1 MANAYLLKEDGFKLL
16 LENGSGALLL
26 EASSIPGPT
35 VDWQAG
41 GRGRPVR
48 RNETEALLQS
58 IEQTLRVA
66 LGLDEAPV
74 PVSDGPAGTDDPPI
88 PLWSDARFQDAL
100 EQFRALRSS
109 RVAATQR
116 YQRLESLLR
125 AYDDEQVR
133 QEALR
138 LDDEETWMLM
148 S

>member
-16 LENGSGALLL
+16 LESGAGAVLL
-26 EASSIPGPT
+26 EGSSIPGPT
-35 VDWQAG
+35 VDWQSG
-41 GRGRPVR
+41 GRGRPVKR
-48 RNETEALLQS
+48 HETDALFQS
-58 IEQTLRVA
+58 IEHTLRLA
-66 LGLDEAPV
+66 LGLDDAPD
-74 PVSDGPAGTDDPPI
+74 PVSDGATGTDDAPI
-88 PLWSDARFQDAL
+88 PLWSDARLQDAL

-125 AYDDEQVR
+125 AYEDEQAR